1 MHVIVNVNVMI
12 ENVIQIKSRIKK
24 NVDVS
29 VKIQQNIVYAKKI
42 MLGILTYVLVRLM
55 NVEKIMLI

>member
-1 MHVIVNVNVMI
+1 MI

-29 VKIQQNIVYAKKI
+29 IKIQQNIVYAKKI

-55 NVEKIMLI
+55 NIEKIMLI

>member
-1 MHVIVNVNVMI
+1 MIVNVNVMI

>member
-1 MHVIVNVNVMI
+1 MVVNVNVMI

-29 VKIQQNIVYAKKI
+29 IKIQQNIVHAKKI

-55 NVEKIMLI
+55 NIEKIMLI

>member
-1 MHVIVNVNVMI
+1 MVVNVNVMI
-12 ENVIQIKSRIKK
+12 ENLIQIKSRIKK

-29 VKIQQNIVYAKKI
+29 IKIQQNIVYAKKI